1 MVHSP
6 ILSTPVRQTLDVGYI
21 YCTCFQFNSPKSHL
35 TYEKWTGAHWASLKV
50 SSDWCMMVGI
60 GKCYPLYCNCQIQM
74 SQTPQLPLSTGQ
86 KSTFFKTRLENQ
98 ALALRS
104 PWALL
109 SNWRVLL
116 KMLHLHWKINATL
129 HPSVHRWLKL
139 HKQSHFVKFWHDS
152 VEL

>member
-1 MVHSP
+1 
-6 ILSTPVRQTLDVGYI
+6 
-21 YCTCFQFNSPKSHL
+21 
-35 TYEKWTGAHWASLKV
+35 
-50 SSDWCMMVGI
+50 MVGI

-86 KSTFFKTRLENQ
+86 KTTFFKTRLENQ
-98 ALALRS
+98 ALALCS

-129 HPSVHRWLKL
+129 HPSVRFSKTQMTQASQTEPFCEVLAWF
-139 HKQSHFVKFWHDS
+139 SRVIAFVFKPFYFEASNHYMNPYYLLYIFMLFHTYM
-152 VEL
+152 ET